1 MMANIKIKNK
11 KVLAVIIAFAMVLGL
26 VAPAVLVF
34 GVDTHLI
41 GSDTQSGENAAT
53 TYVKGLETAK
63 TADDIGNGQY
73 RINLAAKATSAT
85 LTPTATDFE
94 LVLDMSGSMNDTLYS
109 RDYKNLKNLT
119 TFTEVSLT
127 ESKKNWLGNQQSV
140 THDDMYDVNNP
151 YSINLIDNDNGIVK
165 VIAAISNS
173 YVKRT
178 REYTDDKYLEDP
190 TNPGVYIYLAQTY
203 EVLDNASNIDEFY
216 GDTYKTN
223 RLSGAKTVSVN
234 NPFGYSLV
242 NPKTKNGKQYLE
254 TGISGVVNKYVYTF
268 TDSEGNIWQSKNY
281 YAVLSDVTG
290 GNDVIG
296 SDGITFYKLN
306 DPSQEYVIHSFFHK
320 DSDSAKVTCENL
332 YNTFQSKGLYIV
344 TDEGKLERVYMLIKS
359 ASDPKGKLYVT
370 DYIFY
375 ISPDGTYEN
384 ATYVTHQG
392 NEIYGA
398 KNAIFQGF
406 KKVLYTTDDNGK
418 LVPMVNSRGE
428 YAIDHENSIEHM
440 TLYSGESENVTNLL
454 ALQESLETFLINI
467 HQDAC
472 DKNVD
477 QRVGISTFNNDSS
490 TKLSINDANSH
501 VMYEAIANKV
511 INKVYSLDAHNGTRV
526 DLGMKAAQT
535 EFTNYSVPL
544 GRKTVAIV
552 FTDGKPS
559 ESLGSD
565 FSLSKANAAI
575 KTSNQ
580 MKTQLGTEVYTVGM
594 LKYAD
599 ESKLHGDTYFH
610 FDWTGSGKNNVPCN
624 GNVGSSWGCTWS
636 STWNQKTD
644 ASGPIDAGAINRF
657 LNYLSSNSPDATD
670 LGLSQVTALFQQ
682 GWKVKKNYTVN
693 QEPPHYFAVSTA
705 TFGGYNE
712 DGTAK
717 PDIITSPEELNAK
730 LVNAFH
736 QIAESVKVP
745 STVIDGTTILHDTIT
760 PYFDYVEGSVKVTED
775 GVDITN
781 QVNVTVDPETGLV
794 EVTGYDYGANVN
806 KELVVSFLVRRGED
820 FIGGQ
825 NVPTNGIDA
834 GIYDKDR
841 LLEANFPVPLVDV
854 PLQFNNAVTG
864 QSVYYS
870 YEADLTKLI
879 NTDTLNGVNNNFADV
894 VFTITDNHGNTV
906 GTYTVPAGES
916 NGSWN
921 DGFNAENAYPQVYE
935 DTQYSVTYVVSDTEE
950 TLTDTADAMVYVW
963 VPEIT
968 VADGET
974 TVGNY
979 ENITPE
985 LTWVPAGNH
994 NASEIPAL
1002 DETADPQV
1010 SYKVKDAD
1018 TNAEITDLDNHLFT
1032 ANQNFQV
1039 YDVKLADRT
1048 FVYYTT
1054 HIQQATENVYDDNG
1068 NITGTNPIFED
1079 DGKTPVM
1086 EEVVVEHQLDR
1097 AAADVT
1103 AVTKFVNKTNADDQ
1117 TPSEYEWTLSK
1128 YSLVIGT
1135 EFAGDY
1141 ANPED
1146 VTYTVTDED
1155 GTVVGTASFSK
1166 DDFSGLKTDKTVT
1179 IEDLAPGKNYTVTK
1193 TSGAEK
1199 YIVTFT
1205 AKDANDAAVADADS
1219 DDANQVFGLN
1229 YNDSA
1234 ETVNLF
1240 ITNTF
1245 DEQYNPPVSGVD
1257 GSNLAHIIATIMFVL
1272 AGVLG
1277 VCEVSYIAYLRVRS

>member
-26 VAPAVLVF
+26 VAPAVFVF
-34 GVDTHLI
+34 GADTHLI
-41 GSDTQSGENAAT
+41 GSDTQSGENGAT
-53 TYVKGLETAK
+53 TFVKGLETAK
-63 TADDIGNGQY
+63 TADDLGDGQY

-109 RDYKNLKNLT
+109 RNYKNLKNHVN
-119 TFTEVSLT
+119 FKSVAVS
-127 ESKKNWLGNQQSV
+127 SV
-140 THDDMYDVNNP
+140 THDWLYDPDNPDNAKNAGFFEAIGDIGRTKTYQKNKYVMDPNKPDTYVYLAQNFTHKDGVWKGLSLQEKAVNTYTYTITDSDGNIYDSEP
-151 YSINLIDNDNGIVK
+151 FVFEYNDGVLVNSINLL
-165 VIAAISNS
+165 AIINS
-173 YVKRT
+173 KISGPIKFHIRTPAEGAVDYFEVDTFYT
-178 REYTDDKYLEDP
+178 REKADSYANDYT
-190 TNPGVYIYLAQTY
+190 
-203 EVLDNASNIDEFY
+203 S
-216 GDTYKTN
+216 
-223 RLSGAKTVSVN
+223 
-234 NPFGYSLV
+234 
-242 NPKTKNGKQYLE
+242 KQ
-254 TGISGVVNKYVYTF
+254 
-268 TDSEGNIWQSKNY
+268 
-281 YAVLSDVTG
+281 
-290 GNDVIG
+290 
-296 SDGITFYKLN
+296 
-306 DPSQEYVIHSFFHK
+306 
-320 DSDSAKVTCENL
+320 L
-332 YNTFQSKGLYIV
+332 YDIANSKGLYIID
-344 TDEGKLERVYMLIKS
+344 DEGQKRRVFIETRH
-359 ASDPKGKLYVT
+359 DNPTDDRIT
-370 DYIFY
+370 DYVYY
-375 ISPDGTYEN
+375 ITADDTANGTRIYE
-384 ATYVTHQG
+384 THQG
-392 NEIYGA
+392 NMTFGSDYTV
-398 KNAIFQGF
+398 FQGF
-406 KKVLYTTDDNGK
+406 KNLVYTIDENTGTKVF
-418 LVPMVNSRGE
+418 PVNSRGE
-428 YAIDHENSIEHM
+428 HLVDHANSIEHK
-440 TLYSGESENVTNLL
+440 TLYSGEKENVTNLL
-454 ALQESLETFLINI
+454 ALQESLETFLIAV
-467 HQDAC
+467 HRDAA
-472 DKNVD
+472 DKGVD

-490 TKLSINDANSH
+490 TKLSINNANSH
-501 VMYEAIANKV
+501 VMYEAMANQV
-511 INKVYSLDAHNGTRV
+511 IQKVYSLDAHNGTRV
-526 DLGMKAAQT
+526 DLGMKKAQT

-599 ESKLHGDTYFH
+599 ENQLHGDTYFH
-610 FDWTGSGKNNVPCN
+610 FDWRGTGKNNVPCN
-624 GNVGSSWGCTWS
+624 GNVGSSWGATWS
-636 STWNQKTD
+636 STWTQQTD

-712 DGTAK
+712 DGTMK
-717 PDIITSPEELNAK
+717 PDVVTSPEELNAD
-730 LVNAFH
+730 LINAFH

-825 NVPTNGIDA
+825 NVPTNEIDA

-879 NTDTLNGVNNNFADV
+879 NTNTLNGVNNDFADV

-974 TVGNY
+974 TVGNR
-979 ENITPE
+979 EDITPE

-1039 YDVKLADRT
+1039 YDVTLADRT

-1068 NITGTNPIFED
+1068 NITGTNPVVDD
-1079 DGKTPVM
+1079 DGNPVM

-1097 AAADVT
+1097 TAADVT
-1103 AVTKFVNKTNADDQ
+1103 AATKFVNKTNADDQ

-1166 DDFSGLKTDKTVT
+1166 DDFTGLKTDKTVT

-1257 GSNLAHIIATIMFVL
+1257 GGTNLAKLVATIMFVL
-1272 AGVLG
+1272 AGILG
-1277 VCEVSYIAYLRVRS
+1277 VCEVSYIAYLRIRA

>member
-26 VAPAVLVF
+26 VAPAVIVF
-34 GVDTHLI
+34 GADTHLI
-41 GSDTQSGENAAT
+41 GSDTQSGENGAT
-53 TYVKGLETAK
+53 TFVNGLETAK
-63 TADDIGNGQY
+63 TADDLGDGQY

-109 RDYKNLKNLT
+109 RNYKNLLNHTNFKAVSIDSIKQDWFYDPDNPDNTKNNGLIEALGQIGRDKT
-119 TFTEVSLT
+119 YQ
-127 ESKKNWLGNQQSV
+127 KN
-140 THDDMYDVNNP
+140 
-151 YSINLIDNDNGIVK
+151 K
-165 VIAAISNS
+165 
-173 YVKRT
+173 YV
-178 REYTDDKYLEDP
+178 LDP
-190 TNPGVYIYLAQTY
+190 NTPDTYVYLAQSFNH
-203 EVLDNASNIDEFY
+203 VD
-216 GDTYKTN
+216 GYKTQEEEKYTILGKEYT
-223 RLSGAKTVSVN
+223 RTVEVYHNAVN
-234 NPFGYSLV
+234 TY
-242 NPKTKNGKQYLE
+242 T
-254 TGISGVVNKYVYTF
+254 YTF
-268 TDSEGNIWQSKNY
+268 TDSEGNIY
-281 YAVLSDVTG
+281 DSDPTQYVFPYDDRGLAGPANLLGIINTK
-290 GNDVIG
+290 IG
-296 SDGITFYKLN
+296 TPMRFHVRTPVEGVAEYVEIDTFYTREKAGSYAN
-306 DPSQEYVIHSFFHK
+306 DYTSKQ
-320 DSDSAKVTCENL
+320 L
-332 YNTFQSKGLYIV
+332 YDIANSKGLYIID
-344 TDEGKLERVYMLIKS
+344 DEGQKRRVFIETRH
-359 ASDPKGKLYVT
+359 DNPTDDRIT
-370 DYIFY
+370 DYVYY
-375 ISPDGTYEN
+375 ITADDTANGAKIYE
-384 ATYVTHQG
+384 THNG
-392 NEIYGA
+392 NMIYGA
-398 KNAIFQGF
+398 DFGVFQGF
-406 KKVLYTTDDNGK
+406 KNLVWSDDGNGGKVF
-418 LVPMVNSRGE
+418 PVNSRGE
-428 YAIDHENSIEHM
+428 HLVDHANSIEHK
-440 TLYSGESENVTNLL
+440 TLYSGETENVTNLL
-454 ALQESLETFLINI
+454 ALQESLETFLIAV
-467 HQDAC
+467 HRDAA
-472 DKNVD
+472 DKGVD

-490 TKLSINDANSH
+490 TKLSINNANSH
-501 VMYEAIANKV
+501 VMYEAMANQV
-511 INKVYSLDAHNGTRV
+511 IQKVYSLDAHNGTRV

-535 EFTNYSVPL
+535 EFTKYSVPL

-610 FDWTGSGKNNVPCN
+610 FDWRGTGKNNVPCN
-624 GNVGSSWGCTWS
+624 GNVGSSWGATWS
-636 STWNQKTD
+636 STWTQQTD

-712 DGTAK
+712 DGTMK
-717 PDIITSPEELNAK
+717 PDVVTSPEELNAD

-825 NVPTNGIDA
+825 NVPTNEIDA

-879 NTDTLNGVNNNFADV
+879 NTDTLNGVNNDFADV

-916 NGSWN
+916 MGTWN
-921 DGFNAENAYPQVYE
+921 DGFNAENAYPQVYD
-935 DTQYSVTYVVSDTEE
+935 DTQYSVTYNV
-950 TLTDTADAMVYVW
+950 TDGKSTPATGTADAMVYVW

-974 TVGNY
+974 TVGNR
-979 ENITPE
+979 EDITPE

-1039 YDVKLADRT
+1039 YDVTLADRT

-1068 NITGTNPIFED
+1068 NITGTNPIVDD
-1079 DGKTPVM
+1079 DGNPVM

-1097 AAADVT
+1097 TASDVT
-1103 AVTKFVNKTNADDQ
+1103 AATKFVNKTNADDQ

-1205 AKDANDAAVADADS
+1205 AKDANDAAVADADN

-1257 GSNLAHIIATIMFVL
+1257 GGTNLAKLVATIMFVL
-1272 AGVLG
+1272 AGILG
-1277 VCEVSYIAYLRVRS
+1277 VCEVSYIAYLRIRA